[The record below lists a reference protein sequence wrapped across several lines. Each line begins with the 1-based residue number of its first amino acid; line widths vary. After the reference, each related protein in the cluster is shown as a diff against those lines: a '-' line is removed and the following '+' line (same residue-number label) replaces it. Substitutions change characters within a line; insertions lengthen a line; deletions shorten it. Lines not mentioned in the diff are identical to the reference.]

1 MRRIVI
7 PGGSGSVGQVL
18 AKYFHRQGD
27 QVTVLSRRPQATAWR
42 TVVWNGRDL
51 GPWEHEIDGADAV
64 INLTGRS
71 VDCRYTKA
79 NRREILHSRVD
90 ATQVVGRAIQAA
102 RRPPRVWLNA
112 STATIYRHAM
122 DREMDE
128 ATGELGGREGGGM
141 ATWKFSIGVATA
153 WEKAFF
159 EAETPET
166 RKVAMRSAM
175 IAIAGTSWLG
185 KLTGLA
191 RWGLGGAA
199 GAGTQY
205 MSWIH
210 ETDFIR
216 AVEFLMA
223 REDLDGAVNVSSPNP
238 MPNAPFM
245 HAIRDA
251 CGVRFGPR
259 VPEWA
264 LRIGSILLG
273 TEAELILKSR
283 RVVPRRLLDAG
294 FEFRFP
300 TWPEAARELLWRPAP
315 AVQHKSDRAAQQHS
329 AC

>member
-7 PGGSGSVGQVL
+7 PGGSGAVGQVL
-18 AKYFHRQGD
+18 ARYFHRQGD

-42 TVVWNGRDL
+42 TVMWNGRDL
-51 GPWEHEIDGADAV
+51 ADWAREIDGADAV

-90 ATQVVGRAIQAA
+90 ATQVVGGAIRAA

-112 STATIYRHAM
+112 STATIYRHAL

-128 ATGELGGREGGGM
+128 ATGEIGGREGGGM

-159 EAETPET
+159 EAATPGT

-175 IAIAGTSWLG
+175 TAMAGASWLG
-185 KLTGLA
+185 KLTRLA
-191 RWGLGGAA
+191 RWGLGGTA

-216 AVEFLMA
+216 AIEFLIA
-223 REDLDGAVNVSSPNP
+223 
-238 MPNAPFM
+238 
-245 HAIRDA
+245 
-251 CGVRFGPR
+251 
-259 VPEWA
+259 
-264 LRIGSILLG
+264 
-273 TEAELILKSR
+273 
-283 RVVPRRLLDAG
+283 
-294 FEFRFP
+294 
-300 TWPEAARELLWRPAP
+300 
-315 AVQHKSDRAAQQHS
+315 
-329 AC
+329 

>member
-7 PGGSGSVGQVL
+7 PGGSGAVGRML
-18 AKYFHRQGD
+18 ARYFHRLGD
-27 QVTVLSRRPQATAWR
+27 DVVILSRRPQATAWR
-42 TVVWNGRDL
+42 TVVWNGRDM
-51 GPWEHEIDGADAV
+51 GDWAREIDGADAV

-79 NRREILHSRVD
+79 NRREILYSRLD
-90 ATQVVGRAIQAA
+90 ATQAVGQAIREAN
-102 RRPPRVWLNA
+102 RPPRVWLNA
-112 STATIYRHAM
+112 STATIYRHAL

-128 ATGELGGREGGGM
+128 ATGEIGGREGGSMG
-141 ATWKFSIGVATA
+141 TWKFSIEVATS

-159 EAETPET
+159 ESVTPGT

-175 IAIAGTSWLG
+175 IAIAGSSWLG
-185 KLTGLA
+185 KLTRLA

-210 ETDFIR
+210 ETDFTH
-216 AVEFLMA
+216 AVEFLIA
-223 REDLDGAVNVSSPNP
+223 RHDLDGRVNVSSPHP
-238 MPNAPFM
+238 LPNAAFM
-245 HAIRDA
+245 RALRDA
-251 CGVRFGPR
+251 GGIPFGPT

-264 LRIGSILLG
+264 LRLGSILIG

-294 FEFRFP
+294 FQFRFP
-300 TWPEAARELLWRPAP
+300 TWPEAVRELLWRPGASTC
-315 AVQHKSDRAAQQHS
+315 AGASKGMLQWGHR
-329 AC
+329 